1 MDQIAGGQG
10 KFVLFEPGEPR
21 RSSVA
26 NKTTNVN
33 RTETGYAAG
42 MIEFS
47 QLHDAAYKS
56 ERSASRRLA
65 AAAGITEIEA
75 LHRTL
80 TAAAGVAGLASLLA
94 ARLAQQQADAARIQ
108 ARDERKALLDGR
120 RKARHEGPPAAWRA
134 WFDGSAHP
142 NPGRCGI
149 GGLLNGPGGATIE
162 ISQAAG
168 YGNSSEAEYRAL
180 IAVLQAAVQGG
191 VHDLVVY
198 GDSRVVID
206 DMNGPALYAAAS
218 LADYR
223 TAAHALLAQLRG
235 VTLRWIPRHKNG
247 AADALSQRA
256 AAIPE

>member
-1 MDQIAGGQG
+1 MESSSY
-10 KFVLFEPGEPR
+10 LTGEPTQ
-21 RSSVA
+21 SSVA
-26 NKTTNVN
+26 KTTTNVN
-33 RTETGYAAG
+33 PPETGYAAG

-47 QLHDAAYKS
+47 QLHDAAYKA
-56 ERSASRRLA
+56 ERSASRKLA
-65 AAAGITEIEA
+65 AASGITETEA
-75 LHRTL
+75 LHRIL

-94 ARLAQQQADAARIQ
+94 ARLALQQADAARAQ
-108 ARDERKALLDGR
+108 ARGERRASLEAR
-120 RKARHEGPPAAWRA
+120 RKASHEGPPAAWRA

-149 GGLLNGPGGATIE
+149 GGLLQGPGGTSIE

-180 IAVLQAAVQGG
+180 IAVLEAAVEGG
-191 VHDLVVY
+191 AHDLVIH

-206 DMNGPALYAAAS
+206 DMNGPALDAAAS

-223 TAAHALLAQLRG
+223 AAAHALLAQLRG
-235 VTLRWIPRHKNG
+235 VTLRWIPRHRNA

-256 AAIPE
+256 CAIPE